1 MASEAAKPSVMWA
14 QHPTHVLVTINVLD
28 CVDPDI
34 KLEKDRLIFKGK
46 GGQDK
51 KEYAV
56 ELKFFKEI
64 DPENSKFL
72 VRPRG
77 IDFALEKV
85 EDGPYWDRFLE
96 TKVKQHWLK
105 IDFTRWKDE
114 DESDDEGGA
123 GGGGGGGGGDLAEM
137 MAKMGGA
144 GGMGGGMGGMMG
156 GMGGAGGMGG
166 GMGGMMGGMGGAGG
180 MPDMSAM
187 MGGMGGMG
195 GGGGMP
201 DMSAMMGGMGGDRP
215 DLGELDDEGDA
226 DDEDLPDLE

>member
-1 MASEAAKPSVMWA
+1 MASEPLKPSVQWA
-14 QHPTHVLVTINVLD
+14 QHPTHVLVTINVGD
-28 CVDPDI
+28 CEAPDI
-34 KLEKDRLIFKGK
+34 KVEKDSLSFKGK
-46 GGQDK
+46 GGVDK

-64 DPENSKFL
+64 DPEKSKFA
-72 VRPRG
+72 VRPRA

-85 EDGPYWDRFLE
+85 DGGPYWDRLLE

-105 IDFTRWKDE
+105 VDFTKWKEE
-114 DESDDEGGA
+114 DESDDESGG
-123 GGGGGGGGGDLAEM
+123 GGGGGGGGGDLEEM
-137 MAKMGGA
+137 MRNMGGL
-144 GGMGGGMGGMMG
+144 G
-156 GMGGAGGMGG
+156 GMGGAGGMPGMGGMG

-195 GGGGMP
+195 GEG
-201 DMSAMMGGMGGDRP
+201 P
-215 DLGELDDEGDA
+215 DLGGLDDEGDS